1 MTSVSNIAIGA
12 HLAGNAAA
20 KARHGMNDAIG
31 RLSTGMRGLYGGD
44 ACGAAGAIQYR
55 AEGKSAYVAARAQED
70 GISFLQA
77 SESALLEISALAV
90 EMAVLNTRLRELAVQ
105 KSSGLLATNETAAIT
120 AEEDA
125 LDAAGDTIAAYK
137 LNNKAL
143 LGTQHSYVKD
153 LDGATTSLGST
164 ATPAIEKTVSA
175 IDTDIQGI
183 QKDLGNVAAGIN
195 ALKGM
200 QAALYALSANAEA
213 MASRLQDTDFAY
225 SSAQL
230 ARFSVLNQSAMAMVA
245 QANQANNALLAV
257 LQ

>member
-90 EMAVLNTRLRELAVQ
+90 RLRELAVQ
-105 KSSGLLATNETAAIT
+105 KSSGLLATAETAAIT

-143 LGTQHSYVKD
+143 LGTQHAYVKN
-153 LDGATTSLGST
+153 LDGATTTLGST
-164 ATPAIEKTVSA
+164 AAPAIAKTVTA
-175 IDTDIQGI
+175 IDGDIEGI

>member
-55 AEGKSAYVAARAQED
+55 AEGKSAYIAARAQED

-90 EMAVLNTRLRELAVQ
+90 RLRELAVQ
-105 KSSGLLATNETAAIT
+105 KSSGLLATAETAAIT

-153 LDGATTSLGST
+153 LDGATTALGST
-164 ATPAIEKTVSA
+164 ATPAIEATVTN
-175 IDTDIQGI
+175 IDTDITGI

-200 QAALYALSANAEA
+200 QAALYSLSANAEA

>member
-90 EMAVLNTRLRELAVQ
+90 RLRELAVQ

-164 ATPAIEKTVSA
+164 ATPAIEKTVTA
-175 IDTDIQGI
+175 IDGDIEGI

-245 QANQANNALLAV
+245 QANQANNAILAV

>member
-90 EMAVLNTRLRELAVQ
+90 RIRELAVQ
-105 KSSGLLATNETAAIT
+105 KSSGLLAAAETNAIA
-120 AEEDA
+120 AEETA

-153 LDGATTSLGST
+153 LDGATTDLGST
-164 ATPAIEKTVSA
+164 ATPAIEATVTA
-175 IDTDIQGI
+175 IDTDIT
-183 QKDLGNVAAGIN
+183 
-195 ALKGM
+195 
-200 QAALYALSANAEA
+200 LS
-213 MASRLQDTDFAY
+213 LIHI
-225 SSAQL
+225 
-230 ARFSVLNQSAMAMVA
+230 
-245 QANQANNALLAV
+245 
-257 LQ
+257 

>member
-90 EMAVLNTRLRELAVQ
+90 RLRELAVQ

-164 ATPAIEKTVSA
+164 ATPAIEKTVTA
-175 IDTDIQGI
+175 IDGDIEGI

>member
-90 EMAVLNTRLRELAVQ
+90 RLRELAVQ

-164 ATPAIEKTVSA
+164 ATPAIEKTVAA
-175 IDTDIQGI
+175 IDTDITGI

-213 MASRLQDTDFAY
+213 MASRLADTDFAY

>member
-12 HLAGNAAA
+12 HLAANAAA

-90 EMAVLNTRLRELAVQ
+90 RIRELAVQ
-105 KSSGLLATNETAAIT
+105 KSSGLLSTNETAAIT

-143 LGTQHSYVKD
+143 LGTQHAYVKD
-153 LDGATTSLGST
+153 LDGATTTLGST
-164 ATPAIEKTVSA
+164 ATPAIEKTVTA
-175 IDTDIQGI
+175 IDGDIEGI

>member
-90 EMAVLNTRLRELAVQ
+90 RLRELAVQ
-105 KSSGLLATNETAAIT
+105 KSSGLLATNETNAIT

-164 ATPAIEKTVSA
+164 TH
-175 IDTDIQGI
+175 
-183 QKDLGNVAAGIN
+183 
-195 ALKGM
+195 
-200 QAALYALSANAEA
+200 
-213 MASRLQDTDFAY
+213 R
-225 SSAQL
+225 QL
-230 ARFSVLNQSAMAMVA
+230 RKQ
-245 QANQANNALLAV
+245 LL
-257 LQ
+257 LLILI